1 MKISILVLL
10 LTSCAARQPLV
21 PRWTPLDTGS
31 DASLR
36 GVCVAADGSVW
47 ISGSGGSVLRSD
59 NQGATW
65 KAVGPNDTEG
75 DYRDVEALDAQRAY
89 AIRITEPA
97 QVIATEDG
105 GATWQVRYEADNPA
119 SFYDSICLLE
129 GGGVLSFG
137 DPQDGVFEV
146 LRSTD
151 GQSFEPV
158 SAVELP
164 RPRQGEAAFAAS
176 GTCIV
181 SYGRERAWIATG
193 GMAARVLR
201 TTDGGRHWIAAE
213 TPMRQGAE
221 TTGIYSVGFRDG
233 SRGVVVGGDYTQPET
248 PGQNAAFTKDGGR
261 TWISADVN
269 PGGYRSAVVPI
280 PGERGLWLAVGRAGS
295 DLSRDGGRTWS
306 PAEADR
312 GYFALAFGPE
322 GTGYAVGA
330 DGRAARIDWVRP
342 D

>member
-1 MKISILVLL
+1 MKALILALL
-10 LTSCAARQPLV
+10 LAGCSARQPLV

-47 ISGSGGSVLRSD
+47 ISGSGGSVLRSED
-59 NQGATW
+59 QGASW
-65 KAVGPNDTEG
+65 QALGPADTQG

-89 AIRITEPA
+89 ALRITEPA
-97 QVIATEDG
+97 QILATEDG
-105 GATWQVRYEADNPA
+105 GESWQVRYESSNPA
-119 SFYDSICLLE
+119 SFYDSICLLD
-129 GGGVLSFG
+129 GGAVLSFG

-146 LRSTD
+146 LHSPD
-151 GQSFEPV
+151 GKHFAPV
-158 SAVELP
+158 SAVEFP
-164 RPRQGEAAFAAS
+164 RPREGEAGFAAS

-181 SYGRERAWIATG
+181 SYGRERAWIVTG
-193 GMAARVLR
+193 GMAARVIR
-201 TTDGGRHWIAAE
+201 TFDGGRHWIAAE
-213 TPMRQGAE
+213 TPMPQGKE

-233 SRGVVVGGDYTQPET
+233 LRGVIVGGDYTEPEAK
-248 PGQNAAFTKDGGR
+248 GQNAAFTKDGGR
-261 TWISADVN
+261 TWIPADLP

-280 PGERGLWLAVGRAGS
+280 PGKRGLWLSVGRAGS

-306 PAEADR
+306 PAGADR
-312 GYFALAFGPE
+312 GYFALAFGPD

-330 DGRAARIDWVRP
+330 DGRAARIEWVAP